1 MPTQVVGLATE
12 TDTAFGVTAV
22 RTYSLGLVT
31 ETDTALAV
39 TSSLTDVSA
48 AAAGLLP
55 CELAGIGIVN
65 SALTKL
71 GVRAITSL
79 IDDLPKAHVCHD
91 VYIDLLDE
99 ELRTHVWNFAK
110 SKRRLAQSGIAPVSG
125 FDFAY
130 PLPSDWL
137 RTVGVH
143 GNDAETSRPRYETV
157 GRTIQTDA
165 DELWLTYIRRE
176 CDASVMDTLF
186 REALANKIAF
196 EIAGSIVGVVSAR
209 DRFEDA
215 YRSGVREARSTDA
228 IEDYPEQMPESSWLT
243 VRRR

>member
-1 MPTQVVGLATE
+1 
-12 TDTAFGVTAV
+12 
-22 RTYSLGLVT
+22 LVT

-39 TSSLTDVSA
+39 TSSKTDIVI
-48 AAAGLLP
+48 LLP
-55 CELAGIGIVN
+55 CETAGIDIMN

-71 GVRAITSL
+71 GVRPIASPSQDTFN
-79 IDDLPKAHVCHD
+79 AHVCLD
-91 VYIDLLDE
+91 VYVDLLDE

-110 SKRRLAQSGIAPVSG
+110 KKRRLAQSGIAPVSG

-130 PLPSDWL
+130 PLPFDWL

-143 GNDAETSRPRYETV
+143 GNDAETSRPPYETV

-165 DELWLTYIRRE
+165 DEVYLTYIRRE
-176 CDASVMDTLF
+176 CDASKMDALF
-186 REALANKIAF
+186 REVLANLIAF

-209 DRFEDA
+209 ERFEEA
-215 YRSGVREARSTDA
+215 YRSGVREARSVDA